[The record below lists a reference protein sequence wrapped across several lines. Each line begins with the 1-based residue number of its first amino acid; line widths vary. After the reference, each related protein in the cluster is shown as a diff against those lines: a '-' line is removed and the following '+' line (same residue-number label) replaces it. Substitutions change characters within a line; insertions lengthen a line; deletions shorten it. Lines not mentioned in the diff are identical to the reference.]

1 MAEPRTTMI
10 RGQWVV
16 AHDGTDHRVISPGV
30 VVYRG
35 DRILHVGRDWDGTPD
50 EVVDRPYR
58 LVMPGLISTHAHLR
72 LNEGYRMVID
82 GGRRDFM
89 RSGFTNYAGRKASGG
104 PSFQAPGEP
113 DVAVRFCLTTHLLS
127 GVTTILEMDNGAPDG
142 GETVAALA
150 AQCGIRTYYAPSFTG
165 ADFRYTDDGRF
176 TVEWDEAGGFAGLEK
191 ALDFI
196 ARHDG
201 TQEGRMRGILVLNE
215 FHTSTPA
222 LRRATREAAT
232 RLGLR
237 ITTHFCEQLFE
248 FHDTVRRTARTP
260 TQLLAE
266 EGFLGPDVVLGHA
279 LYLGGHSLTAW
290 PWPGDL
296 EIIAGSGASVS
307 HNPVAYAR
315 RGLAF
320 ESVPRYLRAGINLAL
335 GTDANP
341 SDIIGEMR
349 MGAIVGKLVE
359 RDPEAPTAADMFRAA
374 TLGGATALGRDDLGR
389 LAPGAKADIA
399 VVDFD
404 NPTIGPVIDPIRSLV
419 YFATG
424 DMVERVVVDGRTV
437 MADRELSGW
446 DRRVALAEA
455 RRVAA
460 KVWAGFGDF
469 HWAGRGV
476 EQEFPPS
483 FRAWDTA

>member
-1 MAEPRTTMI
+1 MAEPRTTLI

-16 AHDGTDHRVISPGV
+16 AFDGTDHRIISPGV

-35 DRILHVGRDWDGTPD
+35 DRIIHVGRDWDGQAD
-50 EVVDRPYR
+50 EVIDRPYR
-58 LVMPGLISTHAHLR
+58 LVIPGLISTHAHLR

-89 RSGFTNYAGRKASGG
+89 RSGFTNYAGRKLAGG

-127 GVTTILEMDNGAPDG
+127 GVTTVLEMDNGAPDK

-150 AQCGIRTYYAPSFTG
+150 GQSGIRIYYSPSFTA
-165 ADFRYTDDGRF
+165 ADFRYAEDGRF
-176 TVEWDEAGGFAGLEK
+176 LVEWDEAGGMAGLE
-191 ALDFI
+191 AACDFV

-201 TQEGRMRGILVLNE
+201 AHEGRLRGILVLNE
-215 FHTSTPA
+215 FYTSTPA
-222 LRRATREAAT
+222 LRHATRQAAT

-248 FHDTVRRTARTP
+248 FHETVRRTSRTP
-260 TQLLAE
+260 AQLLAD

-279 LYLGGHSLTAW
+279 LYVAGHSLTAW

-296 EIIAGSGASVS
+296 ELIAESGASVS
-307 HNPVAYAR
+307 HSPVAYAR

-320 ESVPRYLRAGINLAL
+320 ESIPRFLRAGINLAL

-341 SDIIGEMR
+341 SDIISEMR

-359 RDPEAPTAADMFRAA
+359 RDPEAPAARDLFRAA
-374 TLGGATALGRDDLGR
+374 TLGGAAALGRDDLGR
-389 LAPGAKADIA
+389 LAPGAKADIV

-404 NPTIGPVIDPIRSLV
+404 NATIGPVIDPIRSLV
-419 YFATG
+419 YFGTG
-424 DMVERVVVDGRTV
+424 DMVERTVVDGRTV
-437 MADRELSGW
+437 MADRQVLAW
-446 DRRVALAEA
+446 NQRAVLAEA
-455 RRVAA
+455 RRVAG
-460 KVWAGFGDF
+460 KVWAGFKDF
-469 HWAGRGV
+469 HWAGRTV
-476 EQEFPPS
+476 DQEFPPS
-483 FRAWDTA
+483 FDSWNGA